1 MSFPVTCNTPLIE
14 GGDQSHTPDE
24 ATKQPGQSEPTL
36 AQEPTNLPHLDD
48 TLATESAFLHTGL
61 TSHILPEAMEKLS
74 LFKPTEITNLT
85 HLNDIATSEWG
96 FLNPTGYPPGSPTQ
110 ENSPTRYKEFQ
121 ARPSRARTPKQKAKG
136 AKQHRIRR
144 ERLREKRKPKRR
156 AKTAK
161 ICRFI
166 PLVNVVDNI
175 LINASLRKSGCG
187 ESERQTSCLE
197 VDREEVETRWYLNG
211 DKIFRWVILK

>member
-1 MSFPVTCNTPLIE
+1 MSFPVACNTPLIE

-48 TLATESAFLHTGL
+48 TLTTESAFLHTGL
-61 TSHILPEAMEKLS
+61 ASHILPEAMKQLS
-74 LFKPTEITNLT
+74 LSEPVPTEITNLT

-96 FLNPTGYPPGSPTQ
+96 FLHPTGYPPGSPTQ

-121 ARPSRARTPKQKAKG
+121 ARPSRARTPKRKAEG
-136 AKQHRIRR
+136 AKQRRIRR
-144 ERLREKRKPKRR
+144 KRQREKRKAKRR
-156 AKTAK
+156 AETVK

-166 PLVNVVDNI
+166 PSVDVVDNI
-175 LINASLRKSGCG
+175 LIKASLGESGCG

-197 VDREEVETRWYLNG
+197 VDREEVETR
-211 DKIFRWVILK
+211 